1 MKKQWIIGLAVI
13 VFCVA
18 VIAVGLGD
26 SGNTFVGS
34 VIRDVL
40 ELDAAPA
47 ATAKPSAKPT
57 ATATPEKNKIS
68 GCVVTIEDARL
79 AAGYD
84 EEPILIV
91 AYTFAN
97 NSNEL
102 KSFGYTVSAQ
112 VFQDGVECGTG
123 FPKRGEIS
131 DAWGNTSEVKPNAT
145 VTVERAYEL
154 KNLSSSVSVELRP
167 WVSSD
172 AEPSAA
178 KTFALDQLQS

>member
-1 MKKQWIIGLAVI
+1 M
-13 VFCVA
+13 
-18 VIAVGLGD
+18 
-26 SGNTFVGS
+26 
-34 VIRDVL
+34 
-40 ELDAAPA
+40 
-47 ATAKPSAKPT
+47 
-57 ATATPEKNKIS
+57 
-68 GCVVTIEDARL
+68 
-79 AAGYD
+79 
-84 EEPILIV
+84 
-91 AYTFAN
+91 
-97 NSNEL
+97 
-102 KSFGYTVSAQ
+102 
-112 VFQDGVECGTG
+112 FQDGVECGTG